1 MRMRIISDFEERQ
14 EDIVEN
20 FLKVLQKFV
29 QFKDITI
36 KVE

>member
-1 MRMRIISDFEERQ
+1 MRIISDFEERQ